1 MNPSSTYRL
10 EFDPRA
16 WREIMAL
23 PEAVQNQIF
32 EAAEKLE
39 KAPRPSGCKKL
50 KRPGDFYRIRTVNY
64 RIIYEVR
71 DQALVVTVVRA
82 GDRKDIYD

>member
-1 MNPSSTYRL
+1 MNEPQNYRL

-23 PEAVQNQIF
+23 SESVQNRIF

-50 KRPGDFYRIRTVNY
+50 KGKDALYRIRVGDY
-64 RIIYEVR
+64 RILYEVR
-71 DQALVVTVVRA
+71 DAILTITVVRA
-82 GDRKDIYD
+82 GDRKEIYD